1 MFFFPASGSYAIC
14 SHEYELNTIPHA
26 IFYLKKSMLLLLG
39 RPHII
44 QSTES
49 TGGNISLMSNWRI
62 SARPLYRG
70 EGVERSWGSLHCG
83 RNNRR
88 ADFPLYPLLC
98 SLKCNCSSFSCEH
111 KLWFTSYIMG
121 GRPDRLGRA
130 TWDPPVVS
138 FRKSQPLVPMELI

>member
-1 MFFFPASGSYAIC
+1 MGHTPYC
-14 SHEYELNTIPHA
+14 SHEYELSTIPHG
-26 IFYLKKSMLLLLG
+26 IFNLNRSMLFLLG
-39 RPHII
+39 GPHII
-44 QSTES
+44 QSIES
-49 TGGNISLMSNWRI
+49 TGGNISFMSNWII
-62 SARPLYRG
+62 SARPLYHG
-70 EGVERSWGSLHCG
+70 EGVERSWGFLHCG

-111 KLWFTSYIMG
+111 KLRFTSYIMG

-130 TWDPPVVS
+130 TWDLPVVS